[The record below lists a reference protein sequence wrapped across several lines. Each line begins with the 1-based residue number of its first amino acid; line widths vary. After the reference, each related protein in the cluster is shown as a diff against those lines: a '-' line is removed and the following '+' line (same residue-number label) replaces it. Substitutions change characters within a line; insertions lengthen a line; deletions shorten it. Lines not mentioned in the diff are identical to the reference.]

1 MTQYTFSSGAEGWAG
16 TGFAW
21 TGSEGSPLL
30 GCMARVTTFTN
41 ASVASPAVSI
51 PVTAGQPISFR
62 FKMAGTANANNA
74 IAMTVKEGGVTIGL
88 INIPNGDDIPFV
100 DGGTSSG
107 WLLQSGTINT
117 SGTADLVGVTVGNGS
132 VNGISSVFVDSIFVA
147 ETQVDIPQTRYL
159 GMAADSGKLYLTSIQ
174 ENTLMV
180 ESLALVGFAP
190 SGTATFGTAAY
201 ADPDTFARGIFP
213 VVRPGFDSQVYLY
226 GRDGNNKQVQYN
238 DLNGTLGWVD
248 AGPGTAV
255 WGTAKYCVALMPWPT
270 LPSDVIA
277 AFSDNDVYRT
287 QFATANWVK
296 MGDAPGNLRTAARLD
311 TQGHKLLM
319 AGTAAGTLY
328 FTQNY
333 GVSFGSGTAAGTA
346 AGTIN
351 AIEFSL

>member
-1 MTQYTFSSGAEGWAG
+1 MTQYTFSSGAEGFAG
-16 TGFAW
+16 TDFAW

-30 GCMARVTTFTN
+30 GCMARVTPITVTGGIAN
-41 ASVASPAVSI
+41 SSVSI
-51 PVTAGQPISFR
+51 PVTAGDPISFR
-62 FKMAGTANANNA
+62 FRMDGTAAANND
-74 IAMTVKEGGVTIGL
+74 IVFSVQQGGVGVIGSVSVA
-88 INIPNGDDIPFV
+88 GADIPFA
-100 DGGTSSG
+100 DGSSG
-107 WLLQSGTINT
+107 WLLRAGTIST
-117 SGTADLVGVTVGNGS
+117 GGTADALVVNAGDGS
-132 VNGISSVFVDSIFVA
+132 PGGIAALYIDSIFVA
-147 ETQVDIPQTRYL
+147 ETQVDVPETRYL

-174 ENTLMV
+174 ENTLVV
-180 ESLALVGFAP
+180 ESLALTGFAP

-201 ADPDTFARGIFP
+201 TDPDSFTRGIYP
-213 VVRPGFDSQVYLY
+213 VVRPGFDGQVYLY
-226 GRDGNNKQVQYN
+226 GRDGNDKQVQYN

-248 AGPGTAV
+248 AGAGSAV

-270 LPSDVIA
+270 LPSDFIA

-311 TQGHKLLM
+311 TEGHKLLM